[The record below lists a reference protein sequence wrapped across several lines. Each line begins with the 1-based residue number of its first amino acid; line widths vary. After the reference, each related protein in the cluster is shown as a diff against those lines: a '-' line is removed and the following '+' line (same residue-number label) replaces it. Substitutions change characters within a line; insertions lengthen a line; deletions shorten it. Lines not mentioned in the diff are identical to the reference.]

1 MFVCS
6 EMEQVKPLWAVWIET
21 NEADALRSGKYDID
35 DECKEEELVRLLVC
49 FFFFVFFLFF
59 LDGKLFVFGERP
71 VDFILAEVGTTWIR
85 H

>member
-1 MFVCS
+1 
-6 EMEQVKPLWAVWIET
+6 MEQVKPLWAVWIET

-49 FFFFVFFLFF
+49 FFFFVFFLF
-59 LDGKLFVFGERP
+59 LDGKLFVFDERR
-71 VDFILAEVGTTWIR
+71 VDLMLTEVDATWIR